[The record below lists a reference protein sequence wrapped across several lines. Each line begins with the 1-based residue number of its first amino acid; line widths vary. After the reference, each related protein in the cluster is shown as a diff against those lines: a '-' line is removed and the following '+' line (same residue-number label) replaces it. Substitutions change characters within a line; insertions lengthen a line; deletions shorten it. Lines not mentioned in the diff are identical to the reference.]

1 MTRSHYEMSLSTTL
15 IEAAR
20 AALGEQLPRYVPVP
34 QQPPGNM
41 RQLLAR
47 LVALDDAKR
56 RRAAEHQFAA
66 SLPLPGPYWPHA

>member
-1 MTRSHYEMSLSTTL
+1 MTRSRYEMSLSATL
-15 IEAAR
+15 IDAAR
-20 AALGEQLPRYVPVP
+20 AALGQQLPHHVPVLHEP
-34 QQPPGNM
+34 TGDM

-47 LVALDDAKR
+47 LVAVEDAK